1 MTAFRIRLC
10 FSLLLLMTLTV
21 HAAEP
26 RTVRGSILENGR
38 PVAARLYITGPD
50 IERPPGSG
58 DFYFSGLYNFARS
71 ADPKGTAVKYDVKR
85 TETCREQHV
94 TLSAHPFEVDL
105 APGKY
110 TFTAERGHEYYS
122 AVQPITVPETGDVL
136 TVELKIDRWIDMA
149 ERGWYSGDTHLHRK
163 LEDMPNLVAAED
175 LHVALPLTYWVRGAY
190 ERPIEFSVSGNPEP
204 KLITIEEFLPQ
215 ANRSPLKRFIWP
227 INTEYELF
235 TVNGKSHTQGA
246 VLVLNHK
253 TPLKLGA
260 PPVGPLTQ
268 AARDEGAIFDLD
280 KHTWNWTPMIVPI
293 MQADLFELAN
303 NHIWRTE
310 FLNKSWTADVLPKDW
325 EIETDPQGYT
335 ERGWID
341 WGFKTYYA
349 YLNCGF
355 RMRPTGGTGSG
366 YHPVPAGF
374 GRVYVQC
381 PGEFT
386 YEKWME
392 GLNAGRSFVTT
403 GPMLTVMIDDQPPGT
418 VFYNA
423 KPHTVRVKGM
433 MTAPTQFH
441 QVEIIVNG
449 QVMSV
454 PRQNRTYTE
463 GSQKHDVED
472 GGGGENLPFSTEFT
486 IDVPIEHSAW
496 IAVRCFEHRSWKE
509 ISPEIRVSRI
519 LEEDETFS
527 EGWRPFKHPQSCFR
541 YAHSAPVY
549 FEIDG
554 PIKPRQR
561 EVNYFIQRM
570 EQEIARHTGI
580 LADDEVSEYRKALEI
595 YQKIAK
601 RAVE

>member
-1 MTAFRIRLC
+1 MVAVLVRCLC
-10 FSLLLLMTLTV
+10 FGVLLVSLAIPV
-21 HAAEP
+21 RAAEP
-26 RTVRGSILENGR
+26 RPVIGTVVENGL
-38 PVAARLYITGPD
+38 PVAARLYIEG
-50 IERPPGSG
+50 PPGT
-58 DFYFSGLYNFARS
+58 FHFARS
-71 ADPKGTAVKYDVKR
+71 ADPKGTAVVYNVKR

-94 TLSAHPFEVDL
+94 TLSAHPFAVDL
-105 APGKY
+105 PPGEY
-110 TFTAERGHEYYS
+110 TFTVERGHEYF
-122 AVQPITVPETGDVL
+122 AAQQTITVPETGDVSP
-136 TVELKIDRWIDMA
+136 VELKLERWIDMA
-149 ERGWYSGDTHLHRK
+149 ARGWYSGDTHLHRK
-163 LEDMPNLVAAED
+163 LEDVPNIVAAED
-175 LHVALPLTYWVRGAY
+175 LHVALPLTYWVRAAY
-190 ERPIEFSVSGNPEP
+190 ERPIEFPVSGHPEL
-204 KLITIEEFLPQ
+204 KLITIEEYLPQ

-253 TPLKLGA
+253 TPLRSGA
-260 PPVGPLTQ
+260 PPVGPLSQ

-280 KHTWNWTPMIVPI
+280 KHTWNWTPMIVPV
-293 MQADLFELAN
+293 MKTDLFELAN

-392 GLNAGRSFVTT
+392 GLNAGRSFVST
-403 GPMLTVMIDDQPPGT
+403 GPMLEVTFDGQPPGT
-418 VFYNA
+418 VFEDA
-423 KPHTVRVKGM
+423 KPHPVRVKGL

-449 QVMSV
+449 KAISV
-454 PRQNRTYTE
+454 PRDKLTYTHGAEEDE
-463 GSQKHDVED
+463 GMSQ
-472 GGGGENLPFSTEFT
+472 NSPSTTEFT
-486 IDVPIEHSAW
+486 VDVPIEHSSW
-496 IAVRCFEHRSWKE
+496 IAVRCFEPRSLE
-509 ISPEIRVSRI
+509 TITPEINFTRLI
-519 LEEDETFS
+519 DQDGTFS
-527 EGWRPFKHPQSCFR
+527 NGVRPGKHPNDRVR
-541 YAHSAPVY
+541 YAHTAPVY
-549 FEIDG
+549 IDIDG
-554 PIKPRQR
+554 PIKPRRR

-570 EQEIARHTGI
+570 EQEIARHTGV
-580 LADDEVSEYRKALEI
+580 LADDEVAEYRKALAI
-595 YQKIAK
+595 YQEIAE
-601 RAVE
+601 RATE

>member
-1 MTAFRIRLC
+1 MFRLIRCLGMGLILA
-10 FSLLLLMTLTV
+10 SLAIPV
-21 HAAEP
+21 RAAEP
-26 RTVRGSILENGR
+26 RPVTGTIVENGLS
-38 PVAARLYITGPD
+38 VGGRLYIEG
-50 IERPPGSG
+50 PPGT
-58 DFYFSGLYNFARS
+58 FHFARS
-71 ADPKGTAVKYDVKR
+71 ADTKGSAVVYDVKR
-85 TETCREQHV
+85 SETCREQHV
-94 TLSAHPFEVDL
+94 TLSAHPFAVDL
-105 APGKY
+105 TPGEY
-110 TFTAERGHEYYS
+110 TFTAERGHEYY
-122 AVQPITVPETGDVL
+122 AAKQTITVPATGDVPP
-136 TVELKIDRWIDMA
+136 VELKLERWIDMA
-149 ERGWYSGDTHLHRK
+149 ARGWYSGDTHLHRK
-163 LEDMPNLVAAED
+163 LEDVPNIVAAED

-190 ERPIEFSVSGNPEP
+190 EAPEKFPVSGHPEP
-204 KLITIEEFLPQ
+204 QLITIEEPLAD

-253 TPLKLGA
+253 SPLRSGA
-260 PPVGPLTQ
+260 PPVGPLSQ

-280 KHTWNWTPMIVPI
+280 KHTWNWTPMIVPV
-293 MQADLFELAN
+293 MGADLFELAN

-355 RMRPTGGTGSG
+355 RLRPTGGTGSG

-392 GLNAGRSFVTT
+392 GLNAGRSFVST
-403 GPMLTVMIDDQPPGT
+403 GPMLDITFNGQPPGSIIRSDGPLNL
-418 VFYNA
+418 V
-423 KPHTVRVKGM
+423 
-433 MTAPTQFH
+433 
-441 QVEIIVNG
+441 VEGQYFSATNNRLVAELVVNG
-449 QVMSV
+449 EVITSLENRSKTS
-454 PRQNRTYTE
+454 PRSEIPKKFPDIKVLRFSHGLTRSSWVAVRLFEYR
-463 GSQKHDVED
+463 DVESMTQED
-472 GGGGENLPFSTEFT
+472 SKRTEF
-486 IDVPIEHSAW
+486 VKSE
-496 IAVRCFEHRSWKE
+496 
-509 ISPEIRVSRI
+509 RI
-519 LEEDETFS
+519 
-527 EGWRPFKHPQSCFR
+527 R
-541 YAHSAPVY
+541 YAHTAPVY
-549 FEIDG
+549 IEIDG

-570 EQEIARHTGI
+570 EQEIARNTGV
-580 LADDEVSEYRKALEI
+580 LADDEVAEYRKALEI
-595 YQKIAK
+595 YQKIAE